1 MENSQSNLMEQ
12 LFRIV
17 ILLRRYQHHLLRE
30 GAGGGD
36 PLRGQGRVL
45 SLLKLKP
52 EITQKELSYLLD
64 MRNQS
69 LGELLG
75 KLERN
80 GYITRMPSEQD
91 RRVMNVKLT
100 EAGSQAAEE
109 MEKQQENHNKLFEC
123 LSEEEQRTMGE
134 YLDRLIGE
142 LERQLV
148 GTDGQDGRDDDRRGG
163 RGLHGHGFGPRGFD
177 PHGRGYGEHPERG
190 RGHGFDPNGG
200 RHRRPTLGGEGWGLR
215 PRPGRDSF

>member
-1 MENSQSNLMEQ
+1 MENNQSNLMEQ

-30 GAGGGD
+30 RAGGGD

-75 KLERN
+75 KLERS
-80 GYITRMPSEQD
+80 GYVTRTPSDQD

-100 EAGSQAAEE
+100 EAGAQAAEE

-123 LSEEEQRTMGE
+123 LSEDEQRTMGE
-134 YLDRLIGE
+134 YLDRLIAE
-142 LERQLV
+142 LERQLA
-148 GTDGQDGRDDDRRGG
+148 GAEGLEGRDDDRRGG
-163 RGLHGHGFGPRGFD
+163 RGHPGHGFGPRGFD
-177 PHGRGYGEHPERG
+177 PRSRGHGGHPEHG
-190 RGHGFDPNGG
+190 RGHGFDPAGG
-200 RHRRPTLGGEGWGLR
+200 RHRRPAPGGAGWGIR
-215 PRPGRDSF
+215 PRPDRDSF